1 MKKVKYYIWYLC
13 KNKDGT
19 PCEPVMYASTNDKKL
34 AKEFEFFRKPDVL
47 VRKITK
53 VPYDKDNFDGDY
65 DRMYDTLA
73 ALASPLRKEVLTDGI
88 DVFETVLTHDEFT
101 VINGVVSAIEDLSME
116 NKQMIDR
123 SFLSKKAKKLLLRMN
138 QTCTKG
144 NDGELYS
151 CIDTVSIFNDYFGF
165 TLK

>member
-1 MKKVKYYIWYLC
+1 MKKAKYYVWYLS

-19 PCEPVMYASTNDKKL
+19 PCKPTMYASTNDKKL
-34 AKEFEFFRKPDVL
+34 AEEFEFFRKPDVL
-47 VRKITK
+47 VRKVIK
-53 VPYDKDNFDGDY
+53 VPCDEDNFDY
-65 DRMYDTLA
+65 ESYIHYDTLA
-73 ALASPLRKEVLTDGI
+73 AFASPLRKEVLTDGI
-88 DVFETVLTHDEFT
+88 DVFETILTHDEFT
-101 VINGVVSAIEDLSME
+101 TINGVVSAIEDLSME

-138 QTCTKG
+138 QTCAKG
-144 NDGELYS
+144 KDGELYS